1 MIGPRAG
8 SASCAVLHAACC
20 QHPLIRLYAR
30 HEAHG
35 PLCPGALSVRCLRC
49 CLDQGGYVVPAS
61 PPRQFAVFSTTH
73 IFSTSRLE
81 ARWLTVFAAD
91 HEIFR
96 LRDEVVAHN
105 GPNVTFYD
113 LLGVKSSA
121 SQEELTKALR
131 KKSREA
137 HPDKARRSFEA
148 KRVLKNKK
156 KGKKVTK
163 PATQKE
169 IDVFMKEATAAY
181 QRLSVVA
188 DVLKG
193 PSRERYDHFLR
204 NGFPKWR
211 GTGYYYA
218 RFRPG
223 LGSVMLGL
231 LVVMGGGMHYFAL
244 VMGWRRRREFV
255 ERYIRHARR
264 TAWGDDTGIQGIPG
278 VDARATPPPV
288 NTQQWGDDDAPEEMA
303 PMNRRQ
309 KRAMEKETRKD
320 KKSQAAKKARSSGIS
335 TPVEAQ
341 LTSGPQGAKKRI
353 VAENGKVLV
362 VDSAGNVFLEEET
375 EEGMKQEFLLDVSS
389 SCLTF
394 IDTILTLSSPT
405 RNRSPPSM
413 IRYFLNY
420 PSSSTTS
427 RLVVC

>member
-1 MIGPRAG
+1 MKPT
-8 SASCAVLHAACC
+8 
-20 QHPLIRLYAR
+20 
-30 HEAHG
+30 
-35 PLCPGALSVRCLRC
+35 ALSALVLCL
-49 CLDQGGYVVPAS
+49 
-61 PPRQFAVFSTTH
+61 
-73 IFSTSRLE
+73 
-81 ARWLTVFAAD
+81 FAAFAAAWTKED

-375 EEGMKQEFLLDVSS
+375 EEGMKQEFLLDPDEEPKPTVY
-389 SCLTF
+389 
-394 IDTILTLSSPT
+394 DTLLFKLPKFFYNQSIGRLLGNKEAVEEPLVETSDLPEDEAALQAATAANLNGET
-405 RNRSPPSM
+405 RKRKAKAKAV
-413 IRYFLNY
+413 R
-420 PSSSTTS
+420 
-427 RLVVC
+427 